1 MNAYRL
7 ISAVVVCAL
16 VVIAVILAAWRG
28 LPEGAV
34 FAAVVGF
41 LLIAY
46 LVRHATR
53 SRLVYDRLRAAPGS
67 STHRGADTQ
76 AVDTQQQALD
86 AGVRENSGA
95 A

>member
-1 MNAYRL
+1 MNAHRL
-7 ISAVVVCAL
+7 ISAIVVCAL
-16 VVIAVILAAWRG
+16 VALTVILAAWRG

-46 LVRHATR
+46 LVRHAVR
-53 SRLVYDRLRAAPGS
+53 SRLLYDRFRAASQSG
-67 STHRGADTQ
+67 THLSADTP
-76 AVDTQQQALD
+76 AVDTPQQALD
-86 AGVRENSGA
+86 AGVRDKSSA